1 MVHNRTPCSAVL
13 RVEVDVFFTNEVA
26 PCVYVLQEEQIFSS
40 DLIAWFGCLAVL
52 RLFIAFEFP
61 VVTAITQA
69 IVAIAWNFL
78 SLTEWG
84 SHAFMRVQVFA
95 SIVVLKSNIIA
106 TFDNLAR
113 TTWFLVDLSVTHSEE
128 RRRIIVALGP

>member
-1 MVHNRTPCSAVL
+1 
-13 RVEVDVFFTNEVA
+13 
-26 PCVYVLQEEQIFSS
+26 
-40 DLIAWFGCLAVL
+40 
-52 RLFIAFEFP
+52 
-61 VVTAITQA
+61 
-69 IVAIAWNFL
+69 
-78 SLTEWG
+78 
-84 SHAFMRVQVFA
+84 MRVQVFA